1 MSKRRKSSKSRH
13 RSKLGK
19 RIQGAIREKFFEKT
33 ILKEFFEKNNIKQVT
48 TGEGKGFYTGSIL
61 DANTSSNAQ
70 ALEVKFQTK
79 LQDIAQRIQKV
90 DKEAEELKKT
100 SDFLIQ
106 RTTIKRPIG
115 VGNRTALV
123 SKKIKDTVDGHKLN
137 HKCDIAYVLLERFR
151 QLDKEGKPPNQFLLK
166 DLNIPYT
173 WELGT
178 WCMKLNVRPTEA
190 VRYICEGMTRTQER
204 KIQHWTE
211 RTQSIEGFAD
221 PEAIAIIELVDVYD
235 SEINAN
241 PKLSMKEFYHSKYEA
256 WFKKHMSKE
265 KIPSYN
271 SFSEWFKWV
280 RRRAVSIR
288 EIHTAMQKY
297 QGQSLGRKLREEENP
312 SK

>member
-1 MSKRRKSSKSRH
+1 MSKRRKSS
-13 RSKLGK
+13 
-19 RIQGAIREKFFEKT
+19 I
-33 ILKEFFEKNNIKQVT
+33 KEFFEKNNIKPIT
-48 TGEGKGFYTGSIL
+48 TGDGTGVYTGSIL
-61 DANTSSNAQ
+61 DANTASNAQ

-106 RTTIKRPIG
+106 RTAIKRPVGI
-115 VGNRTALV
+115 GNRTALV

-151 QLDKEGKPPNQFLLK
+151 QLDKEGKKPLSQFLLK

-178 WCMKLNVRPTEA
+178 WCMKLNVRPAEA

-221 PEAIAIIELVDVYD
+221 PETIALIELVDVYD
-235 SEINAN
+235 SEIKAN
-241 PKLSMKEFYHSKYEA
+241 PKLSMKEFYRSKYEA

-265 KIPSYN
+265 KTPSYN
-271 SFSEWFKWV
+271 SFSEWFKWA
-280 RRRAVSIR
+280 RKRAVNIR
-288 EIHTAMQKY
+288 EIHKVMQKY
-297 QGQSLGRKLREEENP
+297 QGSQNIQFQSVGKKLREEENP